1 MPVDCCPVA
10 IGAAWQERVAAY
22 PGRDHRH
29 GLHPAGAPARNAADA
44 EFLLR
49 EASKDRTSLFQS
61 HAAQPTVKRFA
72 VGYGGFSFVKSC
84 KLRTS
89 YDCGGLHHRINADP
103 PIAFVYILRGFS
115 LTRMAIGD
123 QITTRSSGMTSAEY
137 PAPSI
142 PTPPPPPNTSFPTLS
157 SSCL

>member
-29 GLHPAGAPARNAADA
+29 GLHPAGAPARNAEDA

-49 EASKDRTSLFQS
+49 EASKNRTSLFQS

-72 VGYGGFSFVKSC
+72 VGYGGVFFFKRCEIKKSH
-84 KLRTS
+84 LL
-89 YDCGGLHHRINADP
+89 GWWVLN
-103 PIAFVYILRGFS
+103 L
-115 LTRMAIGD
+115 
-123 QITTRSSGMTSAEY
+123 ITAVARS
-137 PAPSI
+137 P
-142 PTPPPPPNTSFPTLS
+142 FF
-157 SSCL
+157 